1 MWFSWGMPAQHVQ
14 GPGSNPQY
22 HLHSKPNQP
31 TKTQLKTEPGPQFHK
46 AQLGFSRQT
55 LNTPIAVNQLQAV
68 ANALL
73 SPRTEMSSVQQKAE
87 QQRAQGE
94 NEQIP
99 GHFRSNHSYK
109 RLLNC
114 NCEGGGFSSS
124 IWSTAFRVWRNM
136 AARTSAAKTN
146 NSIRGSRN
154 IMFLLLSN
162 LG

>member
-1 MWFSWGMPAQHVQ
+1 MYVQ

-73 SPRTEMSSVQQKAE
+73 SPSTEMSSVQQKAE
-87 QQRAQGE
+87 QQRAA
-94 NEQIP
+94 
-99 GHFRSNHSYK
+99 
-109 RLLNC
+109 
-114 NCEGGGFSSS
+114 GGGRVSKFRGTLDR
-124 IWSTAFRVWRNM
+124 ITA
-136 AARTSAAKTN
+136 TK
-146 NSIRGSRN
+146 GY
-154 IMFLLLSN
+154 
-162 LG
+162 